1 MNWYKISQIVNQ
13 TEQSQHLVG
22 TPLINIRPFE
32 PIIQQA
38 VNELQSEQPGI
49 FKNVSDINVD
59 LGYSQFGSVSS
70 KSPNSININMNH
82 IKNEARKQ
90 LGHAPSNNEQD
101 KAVLIH
107 LIKQTLVHERSHVYD
122 FNQETGQ
129 FEHGEMPAER
139 AQEDWAKANPI
150 SAPLS

>member
-1 MNWYKISQIVNQ
+1 MNWYKISQIVTQ
-13 TEQSQHLVG
+13 TEQSMHNVG
-22 TPLINIRPFE
+22 TPNISIRPFE
-32 PIIQQA
+32 PLIQQA
-38 VNELQSEQPGI
+38 VNELQSEQPRI
-49 FKNVSDINVD
+49 FANISDINVD

-70 KSPNSININMNH
+70 SSPNSINLNMNH
-82 IKNEARKQ
+82 IRDEARKQ
-90 LGHAPSNNEQD
+90 LGHPPGNNDQD

-107 LIKQTLVHERSHVYD
+107 LIKQILVHERSHVYD

-150 SAPLS
+150 SAPVS